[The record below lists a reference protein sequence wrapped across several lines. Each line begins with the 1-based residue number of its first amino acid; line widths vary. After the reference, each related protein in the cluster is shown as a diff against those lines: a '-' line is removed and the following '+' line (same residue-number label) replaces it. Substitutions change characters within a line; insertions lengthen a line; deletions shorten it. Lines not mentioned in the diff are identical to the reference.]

1 MTRTIA
7 AATLVAG
14 TLDLLFAMILTAWY
28 GREVGGMLRYVG
40 SGPFPAAVDM
50 GTAGAA
56 LGLLTHFTLMAIMA
70 AAYVLAAR
78 QWPILVDRPIQSGL
92 VYAFITYVVMNLV
105 VVPLR
110 FGTPLPPKAVAIATQ
125 GFAHIFLVGLP
136 IALIAARG
144 LRAKAFT

>member
-14 TLDLLFAMILTAWY
+14 TLDILFAMILTLWY
-28 GREVGGMLRYVG
+28 GREIGGMLRYVG
-40 SGPFPAAVDM
+40 SGPIPAAVDM
-50 GTAGAA
+50 GSAGAA

-78 QWPILVDRPIQSGL
+78 QWPALVQKPVQWGL
-92 VYAFITYVVMNLV
+92 VYAFITYVAMNLV

-110 FGTPLPPKAVAIATQ
+110 FGTPLPPKTISIATQ
-125 GFAHIFLVGLP
+125 SFAHIFLVGLP

-144 LRAKAFT
+144 LRAKAYG